1 MQGVRSTDTDIFRFD
16 SSDTVHVWL
25 VPLKI
30 APSFLHDL
38 QSLLS
43 EDERQR
49 AARFRFDRHRQAYI
63 SARGQLR
70 LLLGNYL
77 KKDPQTI
84 RFSYNE
90 FGKPFLKESV
100 LFFNISHSGAWA
112 LMAFHPRW
120 ELGVDIEQMKKDFD
134 GLHLVERFFSQNE
147 IEQIR
152 ALPDSLKKE
161 GFYNGWTRK
170 EAYIKARGR
179 GLNIPLSEFS
189 VELRPHQ
196 RAALLETAHDP
207 KAVEIWSLQSLPA
220 PEGYKAAI
228 VAKTPQFKISLKKGD
243 HLNALL
249 RT

>member
-1 MQGVRSTDTDIFRFD
+1 MQRIRSTDTDIFRFD

-30 APSFLHDL
+30 PPSFLHDL

-63 SARGQLR
+63 GARGQLR

-77 KKDPQTI
+77 EKDPQTI
-84 RFSYNE
+84 RFTYNK
-90 FGKPFLKESV
+90 FGKPYLKDDV
-100 LFFNISHSGAWA
+100 FFFNISHSGDWA
-112 LMAFHPRW
+112 LMAFHPLW
-120 ELGVDIEQMKKDFD
+120 ELGVDIEQMKADFD

-147 IEQIR
+147 IKQIR

-179 GLNIPLSEFS
+179 GLNIPLAEFS
-189 VELRPHQ
+189 VDLRPD
-196 RAALLETAHDP
+196 RPAALLETSHDTE
-207 KAVEIWSLQSLPA
+207 AIRFWSVQSLPA

-228 VAKTPQFKISLKKGD
+228 AVKSLTFKISLKKGD